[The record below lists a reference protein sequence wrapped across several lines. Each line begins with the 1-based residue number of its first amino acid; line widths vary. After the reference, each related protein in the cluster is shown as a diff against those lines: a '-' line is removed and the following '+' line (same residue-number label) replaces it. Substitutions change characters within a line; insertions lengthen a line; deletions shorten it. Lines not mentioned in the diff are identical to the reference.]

1 MEKDKIILDLETKKT
16 FEEVGGQHNRHLLGV
31 SLVGVY
37 SYQRD
42 QYRGFKEADFPEL
55 FQLLQNV
62 ELVVGFNSKNFDFQ
76 VLQPYAKDFDLTTIN
91 HLDLM
96 EEIVYALGHRLKLE
110 SVAQSTLGYGK
121 SGAGLDAIMYYRN
134 NDWEKLIKYCL
145 DDVRVTKELYDY
157 GLAHGYIWYQNAG
170 QKEKIMARWAQANKS
185 TVEERVREAF
195 QNGQQLEIEY
205 MDEGGQTT
213 LRKIDIQQIKDN
225 KIKAYC
231 HLRQALRFFEIDKI
245 KNLRVTGQ
253 MSSWQKP
260 LL

>member
-1 MEKDKIILDLETKKT
+1 MEKDIIVFDLETKKT
-16 FEEVGGQHNRHLLGV
+16 FDEVGGQHNKHLLGV
-31 SLVGVY
+31 SLVGIY
-37 SYQRD
+37 SFQRD
-42 QYRGFKEADFPEL
+42 QYRGFREAEFPEL
-55 FQLLQNV
+55 L
-62 ELVVGFNSKNFDFQ
+62 ELFKNAELIIGFNSKNFDFQ
-76 VLQPYAKDFDLTTIN
+76 VLQPYYKDFDLSSLP
-91 HLDLM
+91 HLDLL

-121 SGAGLDAIMYYRN
+121 SGEGLDAIMYYRS

-145 DDVRVTKELYDY
+145 DDVKITKELYDY

-170 QKEKIMARWAQANKS
+170 QKEKIMARWAQGNNF
-185 TVEERVREAF
+185 TIEEKIKAALGD
-195 QNGQQLEIEY
+195 GQQVEIEY
-205 MDEGGQTT
+205 MDDSGQTT

-245 KNLRVTGQ
+245 KTLRVIGQ